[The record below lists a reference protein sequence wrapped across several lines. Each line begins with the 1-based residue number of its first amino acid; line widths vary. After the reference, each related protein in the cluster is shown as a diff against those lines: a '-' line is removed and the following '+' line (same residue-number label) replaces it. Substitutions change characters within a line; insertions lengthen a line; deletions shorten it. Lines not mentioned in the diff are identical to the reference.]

1 MFDLHT
7 GEYMFNILCKL
18 LDALDTKWELKIV
31 GVTTDGAANMTGNQ
45 RGVVTRLERVALPGF
60 HKVWCALHQLNLRV
74 QSCVTT
80 YYNDEYYSSLTGVIG
95 YLRRQFN
102 LIEEMNSKCQMVA
115 DTRWL
120 SLGKVCKWL
129 AYFESKQPSC
139 KPTGIWWIYL
149 AVCDAVMNDVNVVFV
164 AGQGMTTLLCQQLQY
179 LDKLKRLL
187 ISRIGARRPLL
198 NVDDGTDDNSVQ
210 KGDFIVGSVGA
221 INLIRD
227 CGLYFEPCGRM

>member
-1 MFDLHT
+1 
-7 GEYMFNILCKL
+7 
-18 LDALDTKWELKIV
+18 
-31 GVTTDGAANMTGNQ
+31 
-45 RGVVTRLERVALPGF
+45 
-60 HKVWCALHQLNLRV
+60 
-74 QSCVTT
+74 
-80 YYNDEYYSSLTGVIG
+80 
-95 YLRRQFN
+95 
-102 LIEEMNSKCQMVA
+102 MNSKCPRIA

-120 SLGKVCKWL
+120 SLGEVCKWLLRNCVCIL

-139 KPTGIWWIYL
+139 KPTGYWWLYL
-149 AVCDAVMNDVNVVFV
+149 AVCDAVMNDVNIVFV

-210 KGDFIVGSVGA
+210 KGDYIVGSVGA

-227 CGLYFEPCGRM
+227 CGLYFEEIFNVLTPAEKATM